1 MANFMELPL
10 QHGVGNWKAILDDPT
25 LTFAEDRTPVDLK
38 DRYVYSPKM
47 TYDRHDIVFPF
58 SGYPFD
64 SVYRFR
70 TYFPQS
76 YRQLYPNAKTH
87 LSSGRARAELPDTYD
102 LFEKNR
108 SKKRR
113 PFTPEEDA
121 ALRDG
126 FEKVCRLRFAFT

>member
-1 MANFMELPL
+1 MADFMGIHL
-10 QHGVGNWKAILDDPT
+10 QHGVGNWKAILDDRT

-38 DRYVYSPKM
+38 DRYVYSRMPSW
-47 TYDRHDIVFPF
+47 YCIVPSIFKRLTRLC
-58 SGYPFD
+58 D
-64 SVYRFR
+64 RFR

-113 PFTPEEDA
+113 PFTQEEDA
-121 ALRDG
+121 ALREG
-126 FEKVCRLRFAFT
+126 FEKARCSWATFT